1 MKDYL
6 DPINSINMPE
16 LTDSG
21 VALEF
26 LLTTKTGIRNLAI
39 AITETA
45 SPSLRKL
52 MKTQLNVMLDLY
64 AEITELMIKK
74 EWLKPFDLDSQKEL
88 DIKAAENAISI
99 AKLELF
105 LKTLIEKECSL
116 LHQRNNFNH
125 KGGS

>member
-39 AITETA
+39 AITET
-45 SPSLRKL
+45 STPSLRKL
-52 MKTQLNVMLDLY
+52 MKIQLNVMLDLY
-64 AEITELMIKK
+64 DEITELMMKK

-105 LKTLIEKECSL
+105 PKNSN
-116 LHQRNNFNH
+116 R
-125 KGGS
+125 KGLFPTPPKK

>member
-1 MKDYL
+1 MEDYL

-26 LLTTKTGIRNLAI
+26 LLTTKTGIRNLSI

-45 SPSLRKL
+45 SPTLQKL
-52 MKTQLNVMLDLY
+52 LKTQLDVMLSLY
-64 AEITELMIKK
+64 FEITELMMKK
-74 EWLKPFDLDSQKEL
+74 EWLQPFDLDHQKEL

-99 AKLELF
+99 AKLDLF
-105 LKTLIEKECSL
+105 PDNMN
-116 LHQRNNFNH
+116 R
-125 KGGS
+125 KGLFPTPPKR

>member
-105 LKTLIEKECSL
+105 PKNSNRKGMFPTPPKE
-116 LHQRNNFNH
+116 
-125 KGGS
+125 